1 MILKD
6 VFVSA
11 ESLSIGYNAPLLEDA
26 SFEISPGDVIA
37 LLGPSGIGKTTLLRT
52 IFGAVEPISGSIVSN
67 LDMRGDLG
75 FIPQRLGL
83 VGNLSV
89 QTNVLNGVRV
99 RKKWFESFFLGINK
113 NSIAKVD
120 ECINQ
125 LGLDGHEKQLVRTL
139 SGGQQRRVAT
149 ARTLAQEPKLILADE
164 FLGELDEDNVDL
176 VLEAIQKM
184 IKSNKSA
191 ILMVEHHEDIAL
203 KVANKI
209 WRIEDKSLVEEYAGE
224 AFQGGF

>member
-1 MILKD
+1 ME

-11 ESLSIGYNAPLLEDA
+11 ESLSIGYSDSLLENA
-26 SFEISPGDVIA
+26 SFEIKPGDVIA

-52 IFGAVEPISGSIVSN
+52 IFGAVEPISGSIVSKLN
-67 LDMRGDLG
+67 KRGDLG

-83 VGNLSV
+83 IGNLSV

-99 RKKWFESFFLGINK
+99 RKRWYESFFSSFDK
-113 NSIAKVD
+113 KSIAKVD

-125 LGLDGHEKQLVRTL
+125 LGLEGHEKQLVRTL

-164 FLGELDEDNVDL
+164 FLGELDEDNVEL
-176 VLEAIQKM
+176 VLDSIQKM
-184 IKSNKSA
+184 IQSNKSA

-209 WRIEDKSLVEEYAGE
+209 WRIEGKSLVEENAGE
-224 AFQGGF
+224 AFQGGY

>member
-1 MILKD
+1 M
-6 VFVSA
+6 A
-11 ESLSIGYNAPLLEDA
+11 EVLLSSRDLSIGYEYSLIEKAN
-26 SFEISPGDVIA
+26 FEIKEGDVIA

-52 IFGAVEPISGSIVSN
+52 IFGAVEPLEGSILSN
-67 LDMRGDLG
+67 IGKRGDLG

-83 VGNLSV
+83 IGNLSV

-99 RKKWFESFFLGINK
+99 RKRWYESFFSSFDK
-113 NSIAKVD
+113 KSIAKVD

-125 LGLDGHEKQLVRTL
+125 LGLEGHEKQLVRTL

-164 FLGELDEDNVDL
+164 FLGELDEDNVEL
-176 VLEAIQKM
+176 VLDSIQKM
-184 IKSNKSA
+184 IQSNKSA
-191 ILMVEHHEDIAL
+191 ILMVEHHEDIAH

-209 WRIEDKSLVEEYAGE
+209 WRIEGKSLVEENAGE
-224 AFQGGF
+224 AFQGGY

>member
-1 MILKD
+1 M
-6 VFVSA
+6 A
-11 ESLSIGYNAPLLEDA
+11 EVLLSSRDLSIGYEYSLIEKAN
-26 SFEISPGDVIA
+26 FEIKEGDVIA

-52 IFGAVEPISGSIVSN
+52 IFGAVEPLEGSILSN
-67 LDMRGDLG
+67 IGKRGDLG

-83 VGNLSV
+83 IGNLSV

-99 RKKWFESFFLGINK
+99 TKRWYESFFSSFDK
-113 NSIAKVD
+113 KTIAKVD

-125 LGLDGHEKQLVRTL
+125 LGLEGHEKQLVRTL

-164 FLGELDEDNVDL
+164 FLGELDEDNVEL
-176 VLEAIQKM
+176 VLDSIQKM
-184 IKSNKSA
+184 IQSNKSA
-191 ILMVEHHEDIAL
+191 ILMVEHHEDIAH

-209 WRIEDKSLVEEYAGE
+209 WRIEGKSLVEENAGE
-224 AFQGGF
+224 AFQGGY

>member
-1 MILKD
+1 M
-6 VFVSA
+6 VEAFVSA
-11 ESLSIGYNAPLLEDA
+11 ESLSIGYNEPLLEDA
-26 SFEISPGDVIA
+26 SFEIKPGDVIA

-52 IFGAVEPISGSIVSN
+52 IFGAVEPISGSIVSKLN
-67 LDMRGDLG
+67 NRGDLG

-83 VGNLSV
+83 IGNLSV

-99 RKKWFESFFLGINK
+99 RKKWYQSFFAVFDK
-113 NSIAKVD
+113 KSITKVD

-125 LGLDGHEKQLVRTL
+125 LGLGGHEKQLVRTL

-164 FLGELDEDNVDL
+164 FLGELDEDNVEL
-176 VLEAIQKM
+176 VLDSIQKM
-184 IKSNKSA
+184 IQSNKSA

-209 WRIEDKSLVEEYAGE
+209 WRIEGKSLVEENAGE
-224 AFQGGF
+224 AFQGGY

>member
-1 MILKD
+1 MSEVFLSTKD
-6 VFVSA
+6 
-11 ESLSIGYNAPLLEDA
+11 LSIGYEEPLVENA
-26 SFEISPGDVIA
+26 SFEIKSGDVIA

-52 IFGAVEPISGSIVSN
+52 IFGAVEPIKGSIEFKISK
-67 LDMRGDLG
+67 RGDLG

-83 VGNLSV
+83 IGNLSV

-99 RKKWFESFFLGINK
+99 RKGWFQSLFSGFDKKSIDKVHESV
-113 NSIAKVD
+113 A
-120 ECINQ
+120 Q
-125 LGLDGHEKQLVRTL
+125 LGLEGHEKQLVRTL

-176 VLEAIQKM
+176 VLDSIQK
-184 IKSNKSA
+184 IIQENNSA

-209 WRIEDKSLVEEYAGE
+209 WRIENKSLVEEDAGQ
-224 AFQGGF
+224 AFQGDY